1 MQDLVATF
9 IPLMIRDKN
18 NVRLGYTQLLR
29 EAKVLVPFLILN
41 IKMWGSEH
49 DF

>member
-9 IPLMIRDKN
+9 IPLMFKDKN

-29 EAKVLVPFLILN
+29 EPKVLVSDP
-41 IKMWGSEH
+41 KYKDMG
-49 DF
+49 